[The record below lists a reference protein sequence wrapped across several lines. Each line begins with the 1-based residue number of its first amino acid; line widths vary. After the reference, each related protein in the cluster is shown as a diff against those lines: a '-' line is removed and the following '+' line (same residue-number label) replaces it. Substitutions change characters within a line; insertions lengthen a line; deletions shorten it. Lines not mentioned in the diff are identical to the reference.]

1 MLFSARDYIAS
12 WLGVLAGK
20 AKSRASQRTIY
31 RLSSAGL
38 DVSDAV
44 KHHNANMRFA
54 TREAAARH
62 RAHPLDVSR
71 IVPMKVS
78 AEEYHRLFKRRHSC
92 VADLRKLPTL
102 KATRLRVR

>member
-1 MLFSARDYIAS
+1 MLFSARHYLTNL
-12 WLGVLAGK
+12 LGLLADK
-20 AKSRASQRTIY
+20 AKNRERQRTIY
-31 RLSSAGL
+31 RLSSGSVDA
-38 DVSDAV
+38 SDAV
-44 KHHNANMRFA
+44 KEHNANMRFA

-78 AEEYHRLFKRRHSC
+78 AEEYRRLFKRRHSH
-92 VADLRKLPTL
+92 VADLRQLPTL